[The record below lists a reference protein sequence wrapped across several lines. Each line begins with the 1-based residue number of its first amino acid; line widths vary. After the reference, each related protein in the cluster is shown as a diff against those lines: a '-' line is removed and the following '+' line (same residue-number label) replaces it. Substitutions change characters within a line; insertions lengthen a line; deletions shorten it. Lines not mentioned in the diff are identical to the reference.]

1 MLQRALLI
9 VAITVFA
16 SAHAIAWYK
25 LESALSVTSPSHT
38 SLSITG
44 D

>member
-1 MLQRALLI
+1 MFQRALLI
-9 VAITVFA
+9 AAITVFA
-16 SAHAIAWYK
+16 ATHAIAWYK
-25 LESALSVTSPSHT
+25 LESALSGTGPSRV

>member
-1 MLQRALLI
+1 MFQRALLI
-9 VAITVFA
+9 IAITVFA

-25 LESALSVTSPSHT
+25 LESALSVTSPSHA
-38 SLSITG
+38 SLTVTG